1 MVGCERLTQHNA
13 GPVASDE
20 VQGVY
25 FCITYRQTHQ
35 QRANTQAKHL
45 LALLYE
51 YNTPCTSHVLRVAPR
66 MPARHACAKCRI
78 SVCTY
83 VYVHMR
89 KIQDC

>member
-1 MVGCERLTQHNA
+1 MAVNDSLTQLDA

-45 LALLYE
+45 WS
-51 YNTPCTSHVLRVAPR
+51 PTSHVR
-66 MPARHACAKCRI
+66 
-78 SVCTY
+78 
-83 VYVHMR
+83 
-89 KIQDC
+89 